1 MNYYVIELIMT
12 KEKHFFN
19 LEATKNSD
27 GSRLIYFNLS
37 YGVTEFDINRKK
49 LKYTPLRISTQ
60 RTIEEQYWIGRPHY
74 KANNIY
80 VRKFGRTLN
89 DELEALQ
96 KEAYKQLVSFRINNE
111 REPTVEELKKIIFEK
126 IKRIKKPINDLVI
139 TEYIDKSV
147 SKRTTDNI
155 TSIHRWS
162 KGTGTQYTNLK
173 NLILNYQKKKNL
185 ILTFGNLN
193 GEIFMDFFKVIN
205 ELYHFEKKEYYSHN
219 TIAKENK
226 HFRALLNDALE
237 NDIEIGFNFKKK
249 DYFIREKQINN
260 EIFLTEKQLQKI
272 IETDVSHSKEL
283 THAKNYII
291 ISSFTGLRIGDM
303 IFLNEIEPENLVH
316 NATEYFCFTTRIR
329 KSQENK
335 DELMTTIPILKPVRK
350 ILEQNE
356 NLFPEFTSKPNIRK
370 CVKKLLKFLNF
381 NENIKLKKYLYL
393 IEKPVIYYKNLDEIF
408 SPHDCRST
416 FITNLKNLGIHDED
430 IEPISHPKL
439 KHTSIVQVY
448 DKTSLTSK
456 AVTLINAINSKESSL
471 FRY

>member
-1 MNYYVIELIMT
+1 MR
-12 KEKHFFN
+12 KDKHFFN

-37 YGVTEFDINRKK
+37 YGLKEFDITRQK

-74 KANNIY
+74 RANSIY

-89 DELEALQ
+89 EELEGLE
-96 KEAYKQLVSFRINNE
+96 KEAYKQLELFRVNNK
-111 REPTVEELKKIIFEK
+111 RIPKIEELKKLIFEE
-126 IKRIKKPINDLVI
+126 IKRIEKPVNDLVI

-147 SKRTTDNI
+147 SKRTADNI

-162 KGTGTQYTNLK
+162 SGTGAQYTNLK

-193 GEIFMDFFKVIN
+193 GDIFMDFFKVIN

-316 NATEYFCFTTRIR
+316 EAKEYFCFTTRIR

-335 DELMTTIPILKPVRK
+335 DELIVVIPILKPVK
-350 ILEQNE
+350 EILEQN
-356 NLFPEFTSKPNIRK
+356 NNRFPKFTSQPNIRK
-370 CVKKLLKFLNF
+370 CVKKLLKHLNF
-381 NENIKLKKYLYL
+381 TDKIELKKYLYL
-393 IEKPVIYYKNLDEIF
+393 IDAPVINHENLNNVF

-416 FITNLKNLGIHDED
+416 FVTNLKNLGIHDED
-430 IEPISHPKL
+430 IEPITHPKL
-439 KHTSIVQVY
+439 KNTSIIQTY
-448 DKTSLTSK
+448 DKTNLTSK
-456 AVTLINAINSKESSL
+456 AITLINAVNSKKSEL
-471 FRY
+471 YKY